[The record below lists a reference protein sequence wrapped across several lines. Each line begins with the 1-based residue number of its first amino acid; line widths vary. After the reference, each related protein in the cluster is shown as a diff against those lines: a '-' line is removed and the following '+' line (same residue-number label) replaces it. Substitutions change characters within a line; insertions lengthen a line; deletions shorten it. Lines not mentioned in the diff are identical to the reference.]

1 MGDSVLLLLP
11 TEHKLTLAW
20 RGPYKV
26 VGKIGDVDYR
36 IEVEPGTVKTYHI
49 NMLKRYYHRNQQV
62 TDKQK
67 PVGDNREPEV
77 EVDVKQAAAIACV
90 IEDNDVEEDKDATI
104 RDAELLSLYNV
115 QQKETVDDVK
125 INPDLSKQQTAE
137 VKQLLNE
144 YRQIF
149 SVF

>member
-1 MGDSVLLLLP
+1 M
-11 TEHKLTLAW
+11 
-20 RGPYKV
+20 
-26 VGKIGDVDYR
+26 
-36 IEVEPGTVKTYHI
+36 KTYHI

-67 PVGDNREPEV
+67 PVGDDREPEA
-77 EVDVKQAAAIACV
+77 EVDVKQGVAIACV

-104 RDAELLSLYNV
+104 KDVELLPLYNV
-115 QQKETVDDVK
+115 QQQETVDDVK

-137 VKQLLNE
+137 IKQLLTE

-149 SVF
+149 F